1 LFKLHYYSIFNGVS
15 RVLDLI
21 ISMSVS
27 SISERNSQDSKSN
40 SANICYQV
48 DQQAK
53 LINLQAE
60 VDLLLLQLQKYKQ
73 QKQSS
78 THEQSC

>member
-1 LFKLHYYSIFNGVS
+1 
-15 RVLDLI
+15 
-21 ISMSVS
+21 MSVS
-27 SISERNSQDSKSN
+27 SISERNSQDSKS
-40 SANICYQV
+40 SPANICYQV

-60 VDLLLLQLQKYKQ
+60 VDLLLLQVQKYKQ
-73 QKQSS
+73 QKENS

>member
-1 LFKLHYYSIFNGVS
+1 VS

>member
-1 LFKLHYYSIFNGVS
+1 MFQVHYYSIFNGVS
-15 RVLDLI
+15 RVLELI

-27 SISERNSQDSKSN
+27 SISERNSQDSKSIP
-40 SANICYQV
+40 ANICYQV

-60 VDLLLLQLQKYKQ
+60 VDLLLLQVQKYKQ
-73 QKQSS
+73 QKESS
-78 THEQSC
+78 TLEQSC